1 MYQISDDYTNA
12 MLAILDR
19 TPELTYLKRE
29 DLRIVCPASNKKKKS
44 GDKIVHAECR
54 KVPEIEKVFNPF
66 DYEIIMYEPNIAYM
80 SDRQILI
87 LLEHELLHI
96 KIEDTDNGIKYK
108 TRGHD
113 YDDFKSIIQKYG
125 VDWADDKP
133 IRDGGWYRIDKTEP
147 AAGELVE
154 VRGEYKGTML
164 TDRAIWTG
172 DAWQY
177 QDENET
183 KAPDTWP
190 EWRFLNKEAV

>member
-1 MYQISDDYTNA
+1 
-12 MLAILDR
+12 
-19 TPELTYLKRE
+19 
-29 DLRIVCPASNKKKKS
+29 
-44 GDKIVHAECR
+44 
-54 KVPEIEKVFNPF
+54 
-66 DYEIIMYEPNIAYM
+66 MYEPNIAYM

-133 IRDGGWYRIDKTEP
+133 ILDGGWYRIDKTEP

-154 VRGEYKGTML
+154 VRGEYKGDHVDGPRHL
-164 TDRAIWTG
+164 DR
-172 DAWQY
+172 
-177 QDENET
+177 
-183 KAPDTWP
+183 
-190 EWRFLNKEAV
+190 RCMAVPGRE